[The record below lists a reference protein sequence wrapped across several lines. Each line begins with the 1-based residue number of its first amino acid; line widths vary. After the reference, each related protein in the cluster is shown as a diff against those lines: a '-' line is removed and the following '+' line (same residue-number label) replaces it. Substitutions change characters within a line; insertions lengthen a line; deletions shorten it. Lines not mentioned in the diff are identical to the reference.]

1 MVVIDIEYQKELV
14 SELRVYPR
22 VAFFILRES
31 NFRRAKMFFGED
43 RYQVCMLELVLA
55 DSVMDYLKEF
65 INNN

>member
-1 MVVIDIEYQKELV
+1 MVVKDVEYQGELMR
-14 SELRVYPR
+14 ELRVYPR

-43 RYQVCMLELVLA
+43 RYQVCMMEMVLA

-65 INNN
+65 IGNN